1 MATVTCNSRILV
13 AYASAAGSTEEI
25 AEFIGVRLREAGFE
39 TDVRS
44 VVDEPDPGDYR
55 AIVIGS
61 AVRFQSWL
69 PAAEDFAVR
78 HADKLAFKP
87 AWMFSVGLVPGL
99 QGPIGSRL
107 SEVVPERIAALRD
120 LVMPSDY
127 RAFAGVFKRADKVLS
142 TRVVYYAI
150 GGRRYGD
157 LRDWPA
163 IDEWAGYIA
172 AQLPLS

>member
-1 MATVTCNSRILV
+1 M
-13 AYASAAGSTEEI
+13 
-25 AEFIGVRLREAGFE
+25 
-39 TDVRS
+39 
-44 VVDEPDPGDYR
+44 
-55 AIVIGS
+55 IGS

-69 PAAEDFAVR
+69 PAAEDYAVR
-78 HADKLAFKP
+78 HADTLAFKP

-99 QGPIGSRL
+99 RGPIGSRL
-107 SEVVPERIAALRD
+107 SVVVPERIATLRD
-120 LVMPSDY
+120 LIMPSDY

-172 AQLPLS
+172 AQLRASGEEPGIGSRPTTDSPRSDCVSASGGLVEGGMHRPLA